1 MATPGS
7 YLFMTTHLLLE
18 YPAHAFLAEVWT
30 QACGQLWVEGG
41 HSLLDEVDNLLLTL
55 LKLLH

>member
-1 MATPGS
+1 
-7 YLFMTTHLLLE
+7 MTTRLLLE

-55 LKLLH
+55 LELLL

>member
-1 MATPGS
+1 MITR
-7 YLFMTTHLLLE
+7 LLLE

-41 HSLLDEVDNLLLTL
+41 HSFLDEVDTLLLTL
-55 LKLLH
+55 LELLL